1 MKTNFDNNTDNIY
14 SLHNLDNYNKSLTNN
29 SHDIIKKYCEI
40 MNIFFKIIVENLKVK
55 KNEYSKFI
63 IIRGFETITNVFNNI
78 LYYTKNLDLTYYHCQ
93 KSSYYYVEFIQQI
106 TEEQHVFLQLSSRD
120 ASTYV
125 YKKNIFEINHDITKN
140 IPHANKELKNKLD
153 VINKHTSI
161 FKYLLET
168 VLLNSDLENECSEK
182 KVELINKLEI
192 IYEHI
197 HLLKLDDKT
206 IQIIQKCF
214 ELINEINSK
223 NENTEKSNEIYLDTI
238 FTLLKKCGKNTHKII
253 STIEK
258 NILVIDL
265 EEVTINNIITFITK

>member
-1 MKTNFDNNTDNIY
+1 MKTKFDNNTDNIY
-14 SLHNLDNYNKSLTNN
+14 SLHNLDNYNKNLTN
-29 SHDIIKKYCEI
+29 STHDIIKKYCEI
-40 MNIFFKIIVENLKVK
+40 INSFFKIIVENLKVK

-93 KSSYYYVEFIQQI
+93 KSGYYYVEFIQQI

-140 IPHANKELKNKLD
+140 IAKSNKELKNKLD
-153 VINKHTSI
+153 VINKHTNI
-161 FKYLLET
+161 FKYILESN
-168 VLLNSDLENECSEK
+168 LQIFDLENESLEK

-197 HLLKLDDKT
+197 YLLKLDENSTK
-206 IQIIQKCF
+206 IIHKCV
-214 ELINEINSK
+214 ELINEINIK
-223 NENTEKSNEIYLDTI
+223 NEKSNELYLDTI
-238 FTLLKKCGKNTHKII
+238 FTLLKKCSKNTNNII
-253 STIEK
+253 HNIEK
-258 NILVIDL
+258 NIRSLDIEVITLGNLDNFL
-265 EEVTINNIITFITK
+265 KK

>member
-14 SLHNLDNYNKSLTNN
+14 SLHNLDNYNKSLGN
-29 SHDIIKKYCEI
+29 STHNIIKKYCEI
-40 MNIFFKIIVENLKVK
+40 MNSFFKIIVENLKVK
-55 KNEYSKFI
+55 KNEYLKFI

-140 IPHANKELKNKLD
+140 IPQANKELKNKLD
-153 VINKHTSI
+153 VINKHTVI

-168 VLLNSDLENECSEK
+168 VLLNCDLENEYLEE

-197 HLLKLDDKT
+197 YLLKLDDKS

-214 ELINEINSK
+214 ELINEINIT
-223 NENTEKSNEIYLDTI
+223 NQNIEKRNEIYLDTI
-238 FTLLKKCGKNTHKII
+238 FILLKKCVKNTNKII
-253 STIEK
+253 SNIEK

-265 EEVTINNIITFITK
+265 EEVAINNIIGFITK